1 MEKGS
6 LRDCIDK
13 NLKGNEIIYITTEEE
28 LKNTYIMHTYT
39 RNDIFDDYN
48 GDAIVVK
55 CWRVDD
61 GICIIIK

>member
-28 LKNTYIMHTYT
+28 LNNI
-39 RNDIFDDYN
+39 
-48 GDAIVVK
+48 
-55 CWRVDD
+55 
-61 GICIIIK
+61 